1 MVNKRVLIVRF
12 DQLCVCMFCT
22 CFCNYLIVKFVKLKP
37 SEALYKKKNK
47 TSRNDQT
54 DERIQIALIIR
65 YDKNSKCISR
75 LINDCYASKL
85 FIW

>member
-37 SEALYKKKNK
+37 SEALYKKKTK
-47 TSRNDQT
+47 TKAEMIKRMK
-54 DERIQIALIIR
+54 E
-65 YDKNSKCISR
+65 YK
-75 LINDCYASKL
+75 
-85 FIW
+85 